1 MKLKKGDTVTV
12 ISGKDRG
19 KSGKI
24 LEVHVSSGRI
34 RVEGVNMRKKHRRAR
49 QPGKKG
55 EVVNMPLSIHTS
67 NVMAVCPKCGKPT
80 RIGYRVNDAM
90 AKRRVCKKC
99 EAEF

>member
-1 MKLKKGDTVTV
+1 MKLKKGDNVLV

-19 KSGKI
+19 KSGKV
-24 LEVHVSSGRI
+24 LEVHVSAGRI

-55 EVVNMPLSIHTS
+55 EVVNMPLSVHVS

-80 RIGYRVNDAM
+80 RIGYRVSGDAPK
-90 AKRRVCKKC
+90 KRTCKKC